1 MMLTMTMFTPDAQQ
15 QLERYLHA
23 VRLSLR
29 GTGVEAAEV
38 EADVREHIASA
49 LEGEAAPVAASALE
63 RVLERLGPPAVWVP
77 DEELPPWRRTVR
89 RLAQGPEE
97 WRLAYLSF
105 ALMIVGA
112 LTVPFGGV
120 VLLAA
125 AYFLARAAHTNAR
138 EQGKPLG
145 ARKWLIYPALVWF
158 ALPMAVLL
166 LTGPV
171 PPLAGVWG
179 IDEGGFLRLAHVTGD
194 TGTVERVRLYAA
206 MTALA
211 AGIWWMLI
219 AAAAAVGLR
228 GLQAVLVPLADGLRR
243 RHLAWLGLF
252 GFVCAATGA
261 ATLLLF

>member
-1 MMLTMTMFTPDAQQ
+1 MLTMTMLTPDAQQ
-15 QLERYLHA
+15 ELERYLHA

-49 LEGEAAPVAASALE
+49 LEGEAAPVAASVLA

-77 DEELPPWRRTVR
+77 DEELPLWRRTVR

-112 LTVPFGGV
+112 LTAPLGGV

-125 AYFLARAAHTNAR
+125 AYFLARAAYTLAR
-138 EQGKPLG
+138 EQGTTLG
-145 ARKWLIYPALVWF
+145 ARKWLIYPPLVLF

-166 LTGPV
+166 LAGPV

-179 IDEGGFLRLAHVTGD
+179 IEEGGFLRLAGVTGEI
-194 TGTVERVRLYAA
+194 GTLARVRLYAA
-206 MTALA
+206 MMALA
-211 AGIWWMLI
+211 AGTWWMLI
-219 AAAAAVGLR
+219 AAAAAAGLR
-228 GLQAVLVPLADGLRR
+228 GLQTLLVPLADGLRPQ
-243 RHLAWLGLF
+243 HLAWLGLF
-252 GFVCAATGA
+252 GFTWAAAGA
-261 ATLLLF
+261 VTLLLS